1 MAKKVETAKP
11 VKVVKIT
18 RTAAANRV
26 VAELKTGASTTLG
39 QLAKAAD
46 DLVVASGGTSKMLD
60 STFYV
65 RKALETAEALG
76 AVKLVRPRDLTV
88 ERL

>member
-1 MAKKVETAKP
+1 MAKKSETQKP
-11 VKVVKIT
+11 VKVQKVT

-26 VAELKTGASTTLG
+26 VAELKAGSKTTLAE
-39 QLAKAAD
+39 LAAKAD
-46 DLVVASGGTSKMLD
+46 SIVVASGGTSKMLD

-65 RKALETAEALG
+65 RKALEAGEAFGL
-76 AVKLVRPRDLTV
+76 LRLQRPTDVQV